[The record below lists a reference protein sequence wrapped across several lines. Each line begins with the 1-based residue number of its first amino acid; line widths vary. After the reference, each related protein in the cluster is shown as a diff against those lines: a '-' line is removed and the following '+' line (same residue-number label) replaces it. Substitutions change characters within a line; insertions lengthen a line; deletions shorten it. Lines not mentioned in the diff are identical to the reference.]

1 MESLSG
7 CVRRKMVTQGARDRI
22 CVYCDC
28 AMSLYKMYKYKIL
41 LLTMTELKRS
51 WLSVQMIWN
60 EIVSEKNWLEWIHF
74 DLNGEYTHDKHFK
87 PKYEQ
92 KKAKNQMFQSKQ
104 STFSERVPTHALK
117 FPNKKISVRFRFR
130 FYFHFHMCP
139 FSIPLLNSTNM
150 LLAWL
155 VQSNTSISVNHF
167 YDLFLSTLLV
177 ISFFTICVFFRNG
190 YLFPSKVYS

>member
-1 MESLSG
+1 
-7 CVRRKMVTQGARDRI
+7 MVTQGARDRI

-60 EIVSEKNWLEWIHF
+60 EIVSEKNWLEWIHSIWMG
-74 DLNGEYTHDKHFK
+74 NTHMTNISNQNMNREKS
-87 PKYEQ
+87 EELG
-92 KKAKNQMFQSKQ
+92 QMFQSKQ

-167 YDLFLSTLLV
+167 YVLFLSTLLV
-177 ISFFTICVFFRNG
+177 ISFFTICVFFSQR
-190 YLFPSKVYS
+190 LLVSV

>member
-1 MESLSG
+1 MNSF
-7 CVRRKMVTQGARDRI
+7 
-22 CVYCDC
+22 
-28 AMSLYKMYKYKIL
+28 
-41 LLTMTELKRS
+41 
-51 WLSVQMIWN
+51 N
-60 EIVSEKNWLEWIHF
+60 
-74 DLNGEYTHDKHFK
+74 LNGKYTHDKHFK

-167 YDLFLSTLLV
+167 YVLFLSTLCWLFH
-177 ISFFTICVFFRNG
+177 SSQFVFFFATVTCFR
-190 YLFPSKVYS
+190 LKCTAK

>member
-60 EIVSEKNWLEWIHF
+60 EIVSEKNWLEWIHSIWMG
-74 DLNGEYTHDKHFK
+74 NTHMTNISNQNMNREKS
-87 PKYEQ
+87 EELG
-92 KKAKNQMFQSKQ
+92 QMFQSKQ
-104 STFSERVPTHALK
+104 STFRERVPTHALE
-117 FPNKKISVRFRFR
+117 FPKTKKYRFDSVFAFIFIFTCVSL
-130 FYFHFHMCP
+130 FYSP
-139 FSIPLLNSTNM
+139 T
-150 LLAWL
+150 
-155 VQSNTSISVNHF
+155 Q
-167 YDLFLSTLLV
+167 
-177 ISFFTICVFFRNG
+177 
-190 YLFPSKVYS
+190 